1 MAGDSLPKKRAA
13 ELAAVRAIAR
23 AEARAIGATRAISLV
38 DHVKMDLAKALMVIA
53 FPGHGRAASV
63 SAYYLIDVLKMKRVA
78 SVSSSRFPPMAVVR
92 DGHPY
97 PPIGI
102 YSAPMVC
109 GLDGKCNQ
117 VVVVTSEI
125 TPHPLIME
133 PLADA
138 LLAWAEDKRI
148 KSFIALESL
157 EVGEEG
163 HAPGETHELKVFSV
177 TTSKA
182 GRMAKYLKSE
192 ALGDGLLSGFTGLFS
207 AKAELTDRAL
217 ACLIVEAHPGYTDA
231 RAAAELIK
239 VMSPL
244 LPKLSLDTEPL
255 YEKAGEIEQSLKEQ
269 VAAHEVAF
277 GKLSRESEAMFR

>member
-1 MAGDSLPKKRAA
+1 VDQKRAA

-23 AEARAIGATRAISLV
+23 AEQKALNATRSISIV
-38 DHVKMDLAKALMVIA
+38 DHVKLDLSKALMVIA

-63 SAYYLIDVLKMKRVA
+63 SAYYLIDVLKMKRLA
-78 SVSSSRFPPMAVVR
+78 SISSARFPPMAVVR

-109 GLDGKCNQ
+109 GLDGRCNQ

-125 TPHPLIME
+125 TPHPLVME
-133 PLADA
+133 QLADA
-138 LLAWAEDKRI
+138 LLNWAEEKRI

-157 EVGEEG
+157 EVPEEE
-163 HAPGETHELKVFSV
+163 HAPGESHELQVYSV
-177 TTSKA
+177 ISSGAKK
-182 GRMAKYLKSE
+182 MARALKSE
-192 ALGDGLLSGFTGLFS
+192 PLGDGLLSGFSGLFS
-207 AKAELTDRAL
+207 AKAELTGRAL

-231 RAAAELIK
+231 RAAAQLVK

-255 YEKAGEIEQSLKEQ
+255 YAKAGEIEEQLKHQ
-269 VAAHEVAF
+269 VEAHELAF

>member
-1 MAGDSLPKKRAA
+1 VAGAKLAKRREA

-23 AEARAIGATRAISLV
+23 AEARAIGATKSISIV
-38 DHVKMDLAKALMVIA
+38 DHVKMDFSKALMVIA

-63 SAYYLIDVLKMKRVA
+63 SAYYLIDALKMKRVA
-78 SVSSSRFPPMAVVR
+78 SISSSRFPPMAVVR
-92 DGHPY
+92 DGRPY

-133 PLADA
+133 PLADV
-138 LLAWAEDKRI
+138 LLAWAEEKRVS
-148 KSFIALESL
+148 SFIALESL
-157 EVGEEG
+157 EVPEDV
-163 HAPGETHELKVFSV
+163 HPPGESHDLKVYSV

-182 GRMAKYLKSE
+182 RKMFRFLKSE

-207 AKAELTDRAL
+207 AKAELTGRVL

-231 RAAAELIK
+231 RAAAELVKIIA
-239 VMSPL
+239 PL

-255 YEKAGEIEQSLKEQ
+255 YEKAGEIEESLKGQ
-269 VAAHEVAF
+269 IAAHELAF